1 MTRLPT
7 WSFPGATAQV
17 LVLLAS
23 LGLGSAADAQQT
35 QLQRGEY
42 LARAGDCVSCH
53 TAKGG
58 ASYSGGLRMDTP
70 FGYLLAPNITP
81 DPETGIG
88 RWSKDDFYRAMKD
101 GVNKRGQDMF
111 PVMPF
116 DFYAKV
122 TREDS
127 DAIHA
132 YLQTVKPVRNAVD
145 INHLNFPFNQR
156 WSMAVWRELYFD
168 SSAFKP

>member
-1 MTRLPT
+1 MSDAISARCAAGILTVLIAS
-7 WSFPGATAQV
+7 WSLATVAE
-17 LVLLAS
+17 
-23 LGLGSAADAQQT
+23 AQQT
-35 QLQRGEY
+35 QVQRGEY
-42 LARAGDCVSCH
+42 LTRAGDCVSCH

-58 ASYSGGLRMDTP
+58 APYAGGLRMDTP
-70 FGYLLAPNITP
+70 FGYLLTPNITS

-88 RWSKDDFYRAMKD
+88 RWSTDDFYRAMHD

-116 DFYAKV
+116 DFYTKV

-145 INHLNFPFNQR
+145 VNHLSFPFNQR
-156 WSMAVWRELYFD
+156 WSMAVWRELYFND
-168 SSAFKP
+168 TPF